1 MAQAAGDVPARGRV
15 RLGAAYWR
23 VWWAN
28 SVSSVGDGAVTTALP
43 LLAITIT
50 RDPRLIALVSAAFYL
65 PWLLLSLPAG
75 AVADRHDRVALMW
88 RAQAV
93 QCVVVALIAV
103 LAAVGAAGI
112 AVLVAA
118 GFCLGAA
125 EVMFSNAAQAELPR
139 LVPAASLPK
148 ANGNLQVSL
157 TLGETFLGPPLG
169 SVLFA
174 AARALP
180 FGLDAGS
187 FAASAALLSGL
198 PRRVSAGGQRASA
211 PGLRDSVMEGL
222 RWLLRHRLLRIV
234 AVLLGAANF
243 GSQMGQATLV
253 LLATQTLHIGARGYG
268 LLWTAAA
275 VGSILGGLANP
286 AITRRVGELTS
297 LILAM
302 AAFAAVYV
310 AIGLAPDAVVA
321 GLLMACNGFFAT
333 MWNVVTVSLRQRI
346 VPDELLGR
354 VNSVYR
360 MIGWGLIPVG
370 ALAGGFAARLG
381 GLRAPYIAGGVVC
394 GLALLAAL
402 PGLLR
407 ARRSAGQAVP

>member
-1 MAQAAGDVPARGRV
+1 MAQVAKHVPVRERV
-15 RLGAAYWR
+15 VLGPAYWR

-28 SVSSVGDGAVTTALP
+28 TGSGVGDGVIATALP
-43 LLAITIT
+43 LLAVTIT
-50 RDPRLIALVSAAFYL
+50 RDPVLVSLVSAAFYL

-75 AVADRHDRVALMW
+75 ALVDVHDRVALMW

-93 QCVVVALIAV
+93 QAAVIALIAV
-103 LAAVGAAGI
+103 LVAIGAAGI

-125 EVMFSNAAQAELPR
+125 EVVFSNAAQAQLPR
-139 LVPAASLPK
+139 LVPAASLSK

-157 TLGETFLGPPLG
+157 TLGQTFLGPPLG

-180 FGLDAGS
+180 FGLGAGS
-187 FAASAALLSGL
+187 FAASAAVLSGL
-198 PRRVSAGGQRASA
+198 PRRKPAERQRLSMT
-211 PGLRDSVMEGL
+211 GLRGSVMEGL
-222 RWLLRHRLLRIV
+222 HWLLRHRLLRIV

-253 LLATQTLHIGARGYG
+253 LLATETLHVGTRGYG

-275 VGSILGGLANP
+275 VGSILGGLTNP
-286 AITRRVGELTS
+286 AIIRRIGEMPS
-297 LILAM
+297 LIIAM
-302 AAFAAVYV
+302 ASFAAVYV
-310 AIGLAPDAVVA
+310 AIGLAPGAVVL
-321 GLLMACNGFFAT
+321 GILMACNGFFVT

-360 MIGWGLIPVG
+360 MIGWGLIPLG
-370 ALAGGFAARLG
+370 SLAGGFAATLG
-381 GLRAPYIAGGVVC
+381 GLRAPYVAGGLVC

-402 PGLLR
+402 PVLLR
-407 ARRSAGQAVP
+407 ARRLAGQAES